1 MNKYFDRII
10 DKLLSEL
17 YCLLQSIFYV
27 KICEKKNMFQDEKN
41 LISYQ
46 NNKIMERR
54 KNIFIDDEPVYIS
67 GQIKKCKKN

>member
-1 MNKYFDRII
+1 
-10 DKLLSEL
+10 
-17 YCLLQSIFYV
+17 
-27 KICEKKNMFQDEKN
+27 MFQDEKN

-67 GQIKKCKKN
+67 REIKKGKKN